1 MEASAHRIRI
11 WPRPR
16 HEMSIADRLFISR
29 LRERDEDAF
38 SEMVRLEGD
47 RVFNLVYRM
56 VGDRSEAEDIAQ
68 EVFVTVFKQI
78 DSFRG
83 ESQFSTW
90 LLRIAANHAKNRIK
104 YLARRRT
111 TDDDVNEMETDHD
124 PSLADRSM
132 QARIHRPDTMLE
144 VAELGDL
151 LERAIAAL
159 DEEQRLLVVLR
170 DMEELSYEDICE
182 ITGLPEGT
190 VKSRL
195 HRARMEL
202 KTLLDKNTR

>member
-1 MEASAHRIRI
+1 
-11 WPRPR
+11 
-16 HEMSIADRLFISR
+16 
-29 LRERDEDAF
+29 
-38 SEMVRLEGD
+38 
-47 RVFNLVYRM
+47 
-56 VGDRSEAEDIAQ
+56 
-68 EVFVTVFKQI
+68 
-78 DSFRG
+78 
-83 ESQFSTW
+83 

-132 QARIHRPDTMLE
+132 QARIHRPDTILE

-202 KTLLDKNTR
+202 KALLDKNTR

>member
-1 MEASAHRIRI
+1 
-11 WPRPR
+11 
-16 HEMSIADRLFISR
+16 MSIADRLFISR
-29 LRERDEDAF
+29 LRDRDEDAF

-111 TDDDVNEMETDHD
+111 TDDDINEMETDHD
-124 PSLADRSM
+124 PSLANRSM
-132 QARIHRPDTMLE
+132 QARIHRPDTLLE

-159 DEEQRLLVVLR
+159 DAEQRLLVVLR
-170 DMEELSYEDICE
+170 DMEELSYEDICV

>member
-1 MEASAHRIRI
+1 MEASARRIRV
-11 WPRPR
+11 WSRPR
-16 HEMSIADRLFISR
+16 HEMSIADRLFIAR
-29 LRERDEDAF
+29 LREREEDAF

-132 QARIHRPDTMLE
+132 QARIHRPDTILE

-202 KTLLDKNTR
+202 KALLDKNTR

>member
-1 MEASAHRIRI
+1 MEASARRIRV

-16 HEMSIADRLFISR
+16 REMSIADRLFLSR

-47 RVFNLVYRM
+47 RVFNLVFRM

-151 LERAIAAL
+151 LEQAISAL
-159 DEEQRLLVVLR
+159 DEEQRLLVILR

>member
-1 MEASAHRIRI
+1 
-11 WPRPR
+11 
-16 HEMSIADRLFISR
+16 MSIADRLFLSR

-47 RVFNLVYRM
+47 RVFNLVFRM

-151 LERAIAAL
+151 LEQAISAL
-159 DEEQRLLVVLR
+159 DEEQRLLVILR